1 MDIQT
6 KKIVARY
13 AREEKNKLELVMNF
27 KEATQS
33 ELKEINLFYN
43 VCKEILQLHKKGE
56 SEETIKKVL
65 VKLGYDEGELDLI
78 IGKKEPDYYLKR
90 IGLVIMS
97 LVFVI
102 IISLVFGTMFFNIFS
117 QTEWDFLRK
126 DYEIEG
132 MIFGE
137 DTNFDDLEI
146 TSNVVVKNFL
156 VNRNE
161 YKATIRCLDKITL
174 NFSKEGFV
182 PLYKTISCEEQKL
195 DLVFFKLND
204 FKKVDLGEGSIVE
217 DRGMKIELKGV
228 DLAGNG
234 EKLVSNPIVSI
245 TSFNPNNL
253 SEMIYF
259 PGELEG
265 LRKDGNII
273 AFESYGFAKIVARD
287 ENKNNLDLREGT
299 SAKIIFPLH
308 ENQKANSPEEMP
320 LWYFDEVRGIW
331 REEGSAKKVCE
342 KNVCNYLGEINKIN
356 SFWSI
361 NEPKQKIFLKINSF
375 QFPSKLFNKELTE
388 FDKYKLIIKSSQ
400 AFNSFKINFKDFN
413 KEKIIEVVPPIKSM
427 FFTINDI
434 PSNEISYD
442 STKDSVD
449 NYIMVEG
456 FSLENCKFW
465 ESDAQKFSSCISN
478 FDSLNGLSKE
488 QAFNFVKESN
498 FVEREKSKIFVNLAK
513 HYSYILPC
521 YSAMKGD
528 CFSGVACIKML
539 DENKSIDSGQI
550 ISNILSQN
558 LGEKELSFV
567 LNNLSEYYW
576 DINYCYPISIS
587 TQKEACINKF
597 PKAPEIIDPIDLC
610 GNGVIEGREKCDGN
624 NFGGLSCESFGFNR
638 GKLACIKCQ
647 INKSGCYNSYEPTK
661 PTEGE
666 QTEPTEPSITPICG
680 NNIVE
685 GNEDCDGTDFGEL
698 GCVDFGFNS
707 GNLVCENCRI
717 NTTNCDNKILQTCGN
732 GVIEVSEECEG
743 NNFNGKTC
751 EQYGFDF
758 GELFCNNCKID
769 ASGCK
774 NEVVSYPEIDPL
786 ELFECP
792 FNTSYASPIK
802 DNYSQSFW
810 IKVIHNSKVFAY
822 RVPFKKSECVGE
834 TVLKEDSEGNLVPCI
849 TGFANDGCIIEKREL
864 GSISGSKN
872 YYIDVSKHEDVY
884 KQNPVDFASNDG
896 NIFFLIKNEG
906 EEEFIKFSST
916 NEEQIQ
922 KIQVYDS
929 NDYVNRL
936 IPSVKRAFVSG
947 NVIWVVL
954 NGVLHNVYVD
964 RDSSC
969 GNSLSCINTPFT
981 SYLFEG
987 TNSSGTG
994 TTKYED
1000 VFGWGKVFIA
1010 LNSSSGKVLTKVK
1023 NKVFCHKNC
1032 DCPFDE
1038 GECEGNAYLNGVD
1051 FDPTKWT
1058 YAGDGYGKL
1067 LVRANTNI
1075 LEYSTSSDDVNK
1087 PAFIR

>member
-361 NEPKQKIFLKINSF
+361 NEPKQK
-375 QFPSKLFNKELTE
+375 
-388 FDKYKLIIKSSQ
+388 
-400 AFNSFKINFKDFN
+400 
-413 KEKIIEVVPPIKSM
+413 
-427 FFTINDI
+427 FF
-434 PSNEISYD
+434 
-442 STKDSVD
+442 
-449 NYIMVEG
+449 
-456 FSLENCKFW
+456 
-465 ESDAQKFSSCISN
+465 
-478 FDSLNGLSKE
+478 
-488 QAFNFVKESN
+488 
-498 FVEREKSKIFVNLAK
+498 
-513 HYSYILPC
+513 
-521 YSAMKGD
+521 
-528 CFSGVACIKML
+528 
-539 DENKSIDSGQI
+539 
-550 ISNILSQN
+550 
-558 LGEKELSFV
+558 
-567 LNNLSEYYW
+567 
-576 DINYCYPISIS
+576 
-587 TQKEACINKF
+587 
-597 PKAPEIIDPIDLC
+597 
-610 GNGVIEGREKCDGN
+610 
-624 NFGGLSCESFGFNR
+624 
-638 GKLACIKCQ
+638 
-647 INKSGCYNSYEPTK
+647 
-661 PTEGE
+661 
-666 QTEPTEPSITPICG
+666 
-680 NNIVE
+680 
-685 GNEDCDGTDFGEL
+685 
-698 GCVDFGFNS
+698 
-707 GNLVCENCRI
+707 
-717 NTTNCDNKILQTCGN
+717 
-732 GVIEVSEECEG
+732 
-743 NNFNGKTC
+743 
-751 EQYGFDF
+751 
-758 GELFCNNCKID
+758 
-769 ASGCK
+769 
-774 NEVVSYPEIDPL
+774 
-786 ELFECP
+786 
-792 FNTSYASPIK
+792 
-802 DNYSQSFW
+802 
-810 IKVIHNSKVFAY
+810 
-822 RVPFKKSECVGE
+822 
-834 TVLKEDSEGNLVPCI
+834 
-849 TGFANDGCIIEKREL
+849 
-864 GSISGSKN
+864 
-872 YYIDVSKHEDVY
+872 
-884 KQNPVDFASNDG
+884 
-896 NIFFLIKNEG
+896 
-906 EEEFIKFSST
+906 
-916 NEEQIQ
+916 
-922 KIQVYDS
+922 
-929 NDYVNRL
+929 
-936 IPSVKRAFVSG
+936 
-947 NVIWVVL
+947 
-954 NGVLHNVYVD
+954 
-964 RDSSC
+964 
-969 GNSLSCINTPFT
+969 
-981 SYLFEG
+981 
-987 TNSSGTG
+987 
-994 TTKYED
+994 
-1000 VFGWGKVFIA
+1000 
-1010 LNSSSGKVLTKVK
+1010 
-1023 NKVFCHKNC
+1023 
-1032 DCPFDE
+1032 
-1038 GECEGNAYLNGVD
+1038 
-1051 FDPTKWT
+1051 
-1058 YAGDGYGKL
+1058 
-1067 LVRANTNI
+1067 
-1075 LEYSTSSDDVNK
+1075 
-1087 PAFIR
+1087 